1 MPRRF
6 VNQLSDGE
14 SVEEIFLLA
23 DKQLRANRNANLYLL
38 AHLRDRTGMI
48 NGLMWNM
55 TEAQVAPLNP
65 GAFVK
70 VKGKVQLYQG
80 ATQMIL
86 AHIQPVPPEGLD
98 PADFHATT
106 SGNVDLMIER
116 LKKLLLVIEEP
127 HLNKLIEC
135 FFADE
140 ALMHDFVQAPA
151 GFKAPHGGLLEHVV
165 NILETADRI
174 EYLYPKVDFD
184 LLRTGIFLHDIGKI
198 REMSY
203 ETTLGYTDEG
213 QLLGH
218 LAIAIEML
226 DAKIADVVRLT
237 GEPFPK
243 ELALRL
249 KHMILS
255 HHGTYEFGSP
265 RLPMTPEA
273 IALHHLD
280 NLDAKV
286 HEFARSIQD
295 DPNSGSN
302 WTPYSPRLD
311 RKLFKGGGGDGEPL
325 FSPTVDGD

>member
-1 MPRRF
+1 MPRRY

-55 TEAQVAPLNP
+55 TEAQCAPLNA
-65 GAFVK
+65 GGFVK

-80 ATQMIL
+80 AMQMIL
-86 AHIQPVPPEGLD
+86 AHIQPVPAEGLD

-106 SGNVDLMIER
+106 SGNVEKMLTR
-116 LKKLLLVIEEP
+116 LKELLLAIEEP
-127 HLNKLIEC
+127 HLRTLMEC
-135 FFADE
+135 FLADE
-140 ALMHDFVQAPA
+140 AIMRDFAIAPA
-151 GFKAPHGGLLEHVV
+151 GIKAHHAYHGGLLEHVL

-174 EYLYPKVDFD
+174 EDLYPKVDFD
-184 LLRTGIFLHDIGKI
+184 LLRAGIFLHDLGKI
-198 REMSY
+198 REMGY
-203 ETTLGYTDEG
+203 GTTFSYTDEG

-218 LAIAIEML
+218 LTIAIEML
-226 DAKIADVVRLT
+226 DEKVADVARLL

-243 ELALRL
+243 ELGLRL

-286 HEFARSIQD
+286 HEFTRSIQD

-311 RKLFKGGGGDGEPL
+311 RKLFKGESAG
-325 FSPTVDGD
+325 